1 MIVLLIIMLVV
12 KEFFIR
18 FIKLETGIK
27 ARKKIVLKQMLN
39 ISIFPLLYVFGC
51 VLIYRI
57 WLFLP

>member
-1 MIVLLIIMLVV
+1 MLVV

-18 FIKLETGIK
+18 FIKLETGIE